1 MYQDPDMPDF
11 DSMSQDELI
20 EWLETLAHRQS
31 EEGAGLPEE
40 FDSADGD
47 MNPDLVPE
55 LLNDE
60 EWSAWIGGDDDLKQ
74 DTPPLAAPSIEA
86 MQDIEED
93 DDETPT
99 ALPVI
104 EEAGSDDTTD
114 PLTELQDIIAPAEAS
129 VDPGAG
135 HDSESELEDPLEWL
149 ESLASEVS
157 DAAADAEPAVEVID
171 FFDDLDDIDDAYEDD
186 ERLDDLE
193 DESLYSR
200 QVDETVSFLESLT
213 GFDQEDDEY
222 STQSMAPLP
231 DDLIPDIDES
241 ETPVAPLDEEI
252 AVTASAPAPKPR
264 DNLMQAFLLQ
274 DHQADLEAW
283 YEARLRAIASG
294 ADTSAK
300 AAGSGVSAPAV
311 ELSALPAPP
320 PGLAAGFNSA
330 RGKLAAGRLSDALND
345 YETLLRANIG
355 LDLVAADMRW
365 LLEQPQFRDNAS
377 VHRVLGDALMRQG
390 HLQQALDIY
399 RHALK
404 LL

>member
-40 FDSADGD
+40 FDSADGE
-47 MNPDLVPE
+47 MNPALAPE

-60 EWSAWIGGDDDLKQ
+60 EWSAWIGSDDDLKQ
-74 DTPPLAAPSIEA
+74 DTPPVAVPSIAA
-86 MQDIEED
+86 MQDLAAD

-114 PLTELQDIIAPAEAS
+114 PLTELQDIIAPSEAT
-129 VDPGAG
+129 VEADAG
-135 HDSESELEDPLEWL
+135 HDGESELEDPLEWL

-157 DAAADAEPAVEVID
+157 DAAADAEPAVEVVD
-171 FFDDLDDIDDAYEDD
+171 FLDDIDDAYEDD

-200 QVDETVSFLESLT
+200 QADGNMSFLESLT
-213 GFDQEDDEY
+213 GFDQDDDEY
-222 STQSMAPLP
+222 STQSMAPVP
-231 DDLIPDIDES
+231 DELIPDIDES

-252 AVTASAPAPKPR
+252 AVGASAPAPKPR

-294 ADTSAK
+294 ADTSIK
-300 AAGSGVSAPAV
+300 AASSGAAAPAV

-330 RGKLAAGRLSDALND
+330 RGKLAAGRLADALTD

-365 LLEQPQFRDNAS
+365 LLEQPQFRDKAS

-390 HLQQALDIY
+390 HLQQALGIY

>member
-31 EEGAGLPEE
+31 EEGTGLAED

-47 MNPDLVPE
+47 MSPDLMPE

-60 EWSAWIGGDDDLKQ
+60 EWSAWIGSDHDLQQ
-74 DTPPLAAPSIEA
+74 DTSPVDIPPIQA
-86 MQDIEED
+86 MQTLDED

-114 PLTELQDIIAPAEAS
+114 PLTELQDIIAPVEAA
-129 VDPGAG
+129 VDPAAA
-135 HDSESELEDPLEWL
+135 HDGESEQEDPLDWL

-157 DAAADAEPAVEVID
+157 DAAAESEPVIEVID
-171 FFDDLDDIDDAYEDD
+171 LFDDIDDAYEDD

-200 QVDETVSFLESLT
+200 HADETMSFLESLT
-213 GFDQEDDEY
+213 GLDQEDDEY
-222 STQSMAPLP
+222 STQSMAPVP
-231 DDLIPDIDES
+231 DDLIPDIDEN
-241 ETPVAPLDEEI
+241 EIPVAPLDEQI
-252 AVTASAPAPKPR
+252 SVDASALAQSPR

-294 ADTSAK
+294 ADTSLKEAGAD
-300 AAGSGVSAPAV
+300 AAAPAP

-330 RGKLAAGRLSDALND
+330 RGKLAAGRLADALTD